1 MSELLESLNP
11 RQLQAV
17 TAPEES
23 ILILAGAGSG
33 KTRVLTTRIAWLLQ
47 EHRAQTSEI
56 MAVTFTNKAA
66 KEMLVRLE
74 GMLPY
79 DLRRMWVGTFHG
91 LCNRILRTHAEA
103 AGLPKTFQILDSGD
117 QLSLVK
123 RVMKL
128 LNVDTDSHDPRQVA
142 SVINWYKEHGLR
154 SSAAG
159 GDQQDDTVCKIYQA
173 YEQQCQKEGVVDF
186 AELLLRC
193 YELLDRN
200 EIVRSHYQNR
210 FRHILV
216 DEFQDTNVLQ
226 YRWLQMLAGFGRGPN
241 GGAMNAVFAVGDD
254 DQSIYA
260 FRGANVGN
268 MNDFIRD
275 FGVTEPIRLEENY
288 RSTGTILDAANA
300 LISHNEGRLG
310 KTLWTAG
317 SRGTPVFVAQLDD
330 DRAEAEWIARE
341 IEADYQR
348 GRHWRDHAVLYRMN
362 AQSRALESAMTA
374 RGIPYRVFGGQRFFE
389 RAEVKHV
396 LAYLR
401 LMDNPGDDT
410 SFQRVVNFPLRG
422 IGART
427 VEGLADEARSRNL
440 TLWGTLTAPDY
451 KVPPKLAVF
460 RDLILRMREEA
471 ETLSLVDT
479 IKLVIVRSGLQAH
492 YKAESD
498 GEDRLANMQEMLSAA
513 SGYMT
518 NEGFPESMSAF
529 RPADETDQTPL
540 QGFLTQATLEAGD
553 KNEQGD
559 LDAVQLMTVHA
570 AKGLE
575 FPQVFIAG
583 AEEGIFPHFSAIRDE
598 RGPGVSEERRLMYV
612 AITRAKKRLVMTHCR
627 SRMQYGETRW
637 NEPSSFLAEIP
648 DTLKE
653 EKDLTVDANGWGGG
667 YRKSSSSR
675 YGWETPSFGG
685 RKSGYGQSGGRSSYG
700 GRASSDRDDWRRG
713 FSGSGSTYRSG
724 DEPLVKK
731 AAAKSAGD
739 AFGFVVGDRISHKKF
754 GEGIVE
760 SLSGSGDDARIRI
773 NFDKAG
779 SKELLLALAA
789 RSLQKV

>member
-1 MSELLESLNP
+1 MSELLQSLNP

-56 MAVTFTNKAA
+56 LAVTFTNKAA

-91 LCNRILRTHAEA
+91 LCNRILRTHALE
-103 AGLPKTFQILDSGD
+103 AGLPKTFQILDSSD
-117 QLSLVK
+117 QLSMVK
-123 RVMKL
+123 RVMKA
-128 LNVDTDSHDPRQVA
+128 LNIDTDSHDPRQVA
-142 SVINWYKEHGLR
+142 NVINWYKEHGLR
-154 SSAAG
+154 ATQAG
-159 GDQQDDTVCKIYQA
+159 GQQGDDTGVKVYMA

-226 YRWLQMLAGFGRGPN
+226 YRWLQMLAGFGRGAN
-241 GGAMNAVFAVGDD
+241 GGPMNAVFAVGDD

-268 MNDFIRD
+268 MSDFLRD
-275 FGVTEPIRLEENY
+275 FGVAEPIRLEENY

-300 LISHNEGRLG
+300 LISNNDGRLG
-310 KTLWTAG
+310 KNLWTSG
-317 SRGTPVFVAQLDD
+317 SRGKPIYVAKMDD
-330 DRAEAEWIARE
+330 DRAEAEWVARE
-341 IEADYQR
+341 IDANRSR
-348 GRHWRDHAVLYRMN
+348 GSQWREHAILYRMN
-362 AQSRALESAMTA
+362 AQSRALEMALTSK
-374 RGIPYRVFGGQRFFE
+374 GIPYRVFGGQRFFE

-427 VEGLADEARSRNL
+427 IEGLAEEARQRNT
-440 TLWGTLTAPDY
+440 TLWGALTAPDY
-451 KVPPKLAVF
+451 KISAKLAVF
-460 RDLILRMREEA
+460 RDLILRMRDEA
-471 ETLSLVDT
+471 QTLSLAET

-492 YKAESD
+492 YQTEKD
-498 GEDRLANMQEMLSAA
+498 GEDRLANMQEMLAAA
-513 SGYMT
+513 SGYMA
-518 NEGFPESMSAF
+518 NEGYPESMSAF
-529 RPADETDQTPL
+529 NPVDETDQTPL

-575 FPQVFIAG
+575 FPEVFIVG
-583 AEEGIFPHFSAIRDE
+583 VEEGVFPHFSAMRDE

-612 AITRAKKRLVMTHCR
+612 AITRAKKRLVMTYCK
-627 SRMQYGETRW
+627 SRMQYGEPHR
-637 NEPSSFLAEIP
+637 NEPSSFLDEIP
-648 DTLKE
+648 EALKE
-653 EKDLTVDANGWGGG
+653 EKDHTTDQHWGERRTSQGWSPKSQYGWERPTYGGRRNDNNRQSYYG
-667 YRKSSSSR
+667 SSSR
-675 YGWETPSFGG
+675 
-685 RKSGYGQSGGRSSYG
+685 SSEG
-700 GRASSDRDDWRRG
+700 EDWRRG
-713 FSGSGSTYRSG
+713 FSGSGTYRSS
-724 DEPLVKK
+724 DEPVVKK
-731 AAAKSAGD
+731 ATARAAQST
-739 AFGFVVGDRISHKKF
+739 FGFDVGDRVMHKKF
-754 GEGIVE
+754 GEGSVE
-760 SLSGSGDDARIRI
+760 GLSGKGDDTRIRI
-773 NFDKAG
+773 RFDKVG
-779 SKELLLALAA
+779 SKELLLALAIKNM
-789 RSLQKV
+789 QKV